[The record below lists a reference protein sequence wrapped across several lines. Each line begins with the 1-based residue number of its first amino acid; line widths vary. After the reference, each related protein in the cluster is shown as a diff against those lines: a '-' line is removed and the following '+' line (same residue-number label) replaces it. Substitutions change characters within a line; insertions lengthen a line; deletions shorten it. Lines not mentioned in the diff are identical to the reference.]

1 MACGWLHVYSW
12 GPAVQN
18 ISLNGLSFGRF
29 FADIDIDTDFLIDN
43 DVDVDTSSE
52 IECEIDVDVE
62 IKNDIRL
69 MLKIDF

>member
-1 MACGWLHVYSW
+1 MWMTSCIFVRPCGPKHQLERFEFR
-12 GPAVQN
+12 P
-18 ISLNGLSFGRF
+18 F
-29 FADIDIDTDFLIDN
+29 FADIDIDTDFLIDI

-69 MLKIDF
+69 MFKIEI